1 MDIKKYMRFKDDNY
15 DLMNQLADLKFK
27 YQVRFFINMYFQSL
41 QFEYDQY
48 VTKFDELTDKFNK

>member
-27 YQVRFFINMYFQSL
+27 YQVRLFKLIYF
-41 QFEYDQY
+41 
-48 VTKFDELTDKFNK
+48 